1 MNQNEIETG
10 KTGTSRW
17 LLLVLA
23 AILVGTV
30 TFVAYRQVNG
40 RQNSVI
46 ASINGQEITLNQFED
61 EVELS
66 RLKREL
72 ANRPESP
79 VNRPELMNRMIGDVL
94 LLQAAESAGVQ
105 VEDTAVQAEI
115 DAILNR
121 LSLTREEMAR
131 QLEHH
136 DLGWA
141 VFEGSVRDYLVLS
154 KFVDDSLLANVAPG
168 ERKQHLDSWM
178 SEQYRSADMTF
189 DQDFLDSINSDAAS
203 VSANG

>member
-1 MNQNEIETG
+1 MNQNDIETE
-10 KTGTSRW
+10 KTGASRW

-23 AILVGTV
+23 AILVGAV

-40 RQNSVI
+40 RRNSVI
-46 ASINGQEITLNQFED
+46 ASINGQEITLNQFKD
-61 EVELS
+61 EAELS

-94 LLQAAESAGVQ
+94 LLQAAENAGVQ
-105 VEDTAVQAEI
+105 VKDTAVQAEI

-131 QLEHH
+131 QLEQH

-154 KFVDDSLLANVAPG
+154 KFVDDSLLADVAPG

-178 SEQYRSADMTF
+178 LEQYRSADMTF
-189 DQDFLDSINSDAAS
+189 DQGFLDSINSDAAS
-203 VSANG
+203 VSTNG